1 MKNLPVKKVAKKAKN
16 TKKEVALAVLTIRDA
31 AKIPDARRK
40 EIGNWLRRQASFL
53 LKSNKDM
60 AERFTARFLV

>member
-1 MKNLPVKKVAKKAKN
+1 MKKSPSKKVAKKA
-16 TKKEVALAVLTIRDA
+16 KKEVALAVLTIWGA
-31 AKIPDARRK
+31 AKMPDARRK

-53 LKSNKDM
+53 LKSNKEM